1 MFHIRFPSWSFDD
14 LAQFELDTLE
24 DIFKRSDWQDRA
36 LKPALSSI
44 LAPALCAVYG
54 KRLVFTQAAFP
65 CLQPHD
71 KATTLEVK
79 TMPIYSLIGHFRVAS
94 SLCFKAR
101 LSVKPVIWKWLF
113 TSGPMQMK
121 YIFTRK
127 ALQPVFKVRVLELLV
142 CTWRHRGHV
151 GGQKQKY
158 FSPLATKFYFHVNS
172 SRKNSVVLTPNKA
185 ALSPGCK
192 PRIACFSSHWRERF
206 LVLFSRTGRCDVS
219 SKAEAVS

>member
-1 MFHIRFPSWSFDD
+1 MFQFRFPSWSFDD

-54 KRLVFTQAAFP
+54 KRLVFTQAAFLG
-65 CLQPHD
+65 LQPRD
-71 KATTLEVK
+71 KAATLEVK
-79 TMPIYSLIGHFRVAS
+79 TMPIYPLIGHFRVAS

-113 TSGPMQMK
+113 SSGPMQMK

-127 ALQPVFKVRVLELLV
+127 ALHLAWFKSESFWNYEIAGLHVTTRRPCWRAKTKVFL
-142 CTWRHRGHV
+142 
-151 GGQKQKY
+151 
-158 FSPLATKFYFHVNS
+158 S
-172 SRKNSVVLTPNKA
+172 SGN
-185 ALSPGCK
+185 
-192 PRIACFSSHWRERF
+192 
-206 LVLFSRTGRCDVS
+206 
-219 SKAEAVS
+219 

>member
-1 MFHIRFPSWSFDD
+1 MSHIRFPSWSFDD

-54 KRLVFTQAAFP
+54 KQLVFTLAAFLG
-65 CLQPHD
+65 LQPRD
-71 KATTLEVK
+71 KAATLEVK
-79 TMPIYSLIGHFRVAS
+79 TMPIYPLIGHFRVAS

-121 YIFTRK
+121 YIYIFTRK
-127 ALQPVFKVRVLELLV
+127 ALHLAWFKSESFWNYEIAGL
-142 CTWRHRGHV
+142 HV
-151 GGQKQKY
+151 TTRRPCGRAK
-158 FSPLATKFYFHVNS
+158 TKSISILWKLNFI
-172 SRKNSVVLTPNKA
+172 LM
-185 ALSPGCK
+185 
-192 PRIACFSSHWRERF
+192 
-206 LVLFSRTGRCDVS
+206 
-219 SKAEAVS
+219 